1 MLPSVILER
10 TFGSDHLYGGTAPQ
24 IPLFVPQPLTLTVM
38 GHVSCAQQSLSVSW
52 AHHDQCI
59 FQLLNFDMLLKLLET
74 RAVSHSWLFR
84 SPSVKGSL
92 KPRVGHSEVR
102 HPALPLAPDS
112 KKPDF
117 LSYSS
122 NLLFLKKFLTTPCG
136 MLDLSALTGD

>member
-1 MLPSVILER
+1 MLSSVILES
-10 TFGSDHLYGGTAPQ
+10 TFDSDHLYGGTAPQ
-24 IPLFVPQPLTLTVM
+24 MPLFVQQPLTLTVM
-38 GHVSCAQQSLSVSW
+38 RHMSCAQQSLSVSW
-52 AHHDQCI
+52 AHHDQWI
-59 FQLLNFDMLLKLLET
+59 SQLLNFDMLLKLFET

-84 SPSVKGSL
+84 SPGAKGSR
-92 KPRVGHSEVR
+92 KPRVGLSGVR

-122 NLLFLKKFLTTPCG
+122 ILLFLKKFLATPCG